1 MTDCKKCMELL
12 TENTRLKTHLMEA
25 QRLIDSLLVE
35 TQSEW
40 PSLEEVCKLAKSVEI
55 AAAAAA
61 TEAAMALAKA
71 EAMSYR
77 EYVAFGKSGDELLR
91 KAYSILE
98 PISSPIPSPSPSPI
112 RRSPQ

>member
-1 MTDCKKCMELL
+1 MTDCKKCTELL
-12 TENTRLKTHLMEA
+12 TENTRLKTHLKEA

-61 TEAAMALAKA
+61 TEAAMTLAKA
-71 EAMSYR
+71 EALSYR
-77 EYVAFGKSGDELLR
+77 EYVASGKGKDELLK

-98 PISSPIPSPSPSPI
+98 PISSPSSPSPSSI
-112 RRSPQ
+112 RRL

>member
-1 MTDCKKCMELL
+1 MTDCKKCVELL

-25 QRLIDSLLVE
+25 QRLIDSLLME

-71 EAMSYR
+71 EALSYR
-77 EYVAFGKSGDELLR
+77 EYVASGDEPLK

-98 PISSPIPSPSPSPI
+98 PISSPIPSPSPKKNQWKT
-112 RRSPQ
+112 RKD

>member
-1 MTDCKKCMELL
+1 MTDCKKCAELL
-12 TENTRLKTHLMEA
+12 KENTLLKKHLMEA
-25 QRLIDSLLVE
+25 QRLIDSLLAE

-61 TEAAMALAKA
+61 TEAAMALAKV
-71 EAMSYR
+71 EALRYR
-77 EYVAFGKSGDELLR
+77 EYVASGKAEDELLK

-98 PISSPIPSPSPSPI
+98 PIPSPS
-112 RRSPQ
+112 REKYGNR